1 MTYESDNETRTDS
14 ILEYVRHNFPD
25 SLLANGY
32 DTAIIGVAGGFD
44 SGRVAYSVSRM
55 IEIAANDLS
64 VDYDE
69 ALEWLEYNTFGAYI
83 GSNTP
88 IYIDRMEKKN
98 D

>member
-1 MTYESDNETRTDS
+1 MGIREELCEHFGDD
-14 ILEYVRHNFPD
+14 
-25 SLLANGY
+25 LLFANGY
-32 DTAIIGVAGGFD
+32 DDAIIGVCNGFD